1 MRTLLKSCFGIAASL
16 GIAIAATDAKAVI
29 VTEYKFENT
38 LADTGV
44 GGVADTLSG
53 LNTSGGAQVPVFV
66 PGAPGLGQAVVIS
79 RTAGNAASLFAPDS
93 ADLDLSGAFTIES
106 FAKPDATGVGVG
118 TFQRL
123 LLKWGV
129 GNSYHFGIQGADS
142 NDVNLFLNGV
152 AAGTG
157 GTVVGGQWQHLAA
170 VGDGVGTVRLYRD
183 GTQVASAAYSG
194 SLNNGTDP
202 LTIGQRA
209 ADVGSAAHQY
219 SGQVDEVRLH
229 NSAESVAYLQS
240 RAKLLSPNAANPTT
254 GLVNFYKF
262 EGNAE
267 DSAPMFSQN
276 VGTSTTNLTT
286 SGAVSFVPG
295 MVGQAADLNGG
306 FFSTPHVADIEL
318 SPSFT
323 IEAWIN
329 PDAVTPG
336 NTNAFQRLVLNWG
349 AQTSYHFG
357 IRGDDVNLFV
367 NDAGGNREVATGGDI
382 VAGQWQHIAAT
393 VDGPGGLARVF
404 LNGVQ
409 VGTSLLINGS
419 VLNTTTEGLG
429 IGDSAS
435 SFGFRYSGLIDELA
449 MWRTALSADQI
460 RTHYLSFN
468 NAFIVPVPEP
478 TTATLA
484 GLAAMGLMRRRRAIR

>member
-1 MRTLLKSCFGIAASL
+1 MSAFFKPILCVAASMFMAL
-16 GIAIAATDAKAVI
+16 GAVDANAVI
-29 VTEYKFENT
+29 VTEYKFENN
-38 LADTGV
+38 LSDTGV
-44 GGVADTLSG
+44 GVVADTLSG
-53 LNTSGGAQVPVFV
+53 LNTSSGAQAPVFV

-79 RTAGNAASLFAPDS
+79 RTAGNTASLFAPDS

-106 FAKPDATGVGVG
+106 FAKPDATGVGGG

-129 GNSYHFGIQGADS
+129 SNSYHFGIQGADS

-157 GTVVGGQWQHLAA
+157 GTVVANQWQHLAA

-194 SLNNGTDP
+194 SLTNGVDP

-209 ADVGSAAHQY
+209 ADVGSSFAQY

-229 NSAESVAYLQS
+229 NNAQTVAYLQS
-240 RAKLLSPNAANPTT
+240 RAQLLSPNAANPSS

-262 EGNAE
+262 EGNAV
-267 DSAPMFSQN
+267 DSAPNFPQN
-276 VGTSTTNLTT
+276 VGTSATNLTT
-286 SGAVSFVPG
+286 NGAVSFVPG

-306 FFSTPHVADIEL
+306 FFSTPHVADVEL

-329 PDAVTPG
+329 PDAVAPG
-336 NTNAFQRLVLNWG
+336 NVNAFQRLVLNWG
-349 AQTSYHFG
+349 AETSYHFG

-367 NDAGGNREVATGGDI
+367 NDSGGNREVATGGDV

-393 VDGPGGLARVF
+393 VDGPNGLARVF

-435 SFGFRYSGLIDELA
+435 SPGFRFSGLVDELA
-449 MWRTALSADQI
+449 MWKTALTADQI

-468 NAFIVPVPEP
+468 NAFIAIPEP
-478 TTATLA
+478 ATATLA
-484 GLAAMGLMRRRRAIR
+484 ALAAAGLLRRRRACR